1 MESRAFTFIL
11 AFGTFVT
18 SGLSGDALSPM
29 EITLKSFPLD
39 SRCTPGILNMNK
51 IVSLENLSKDPQRT
65 EATVRVEVVFC
76 ITVARE

>member
-11 AFGTFVT
+11 AIGTFVT

-29 EITLKSFPLD
+29 EITLKSIPSD
-39 SRCTPGILNMNK
+39 SRCTPGILNSNT

-65 EATVRVEVVFC
+65 APLQ
-76 ITVARE
+76 AP